1 MYCYTDII
9 VKQGH
14 ISHKNYALGEWD
26 KLTRY
31 IEASFLT
38 PDNNMSKNT
47 ISRIRPFVIGRKN
60 WLFSYS
66 ENGANSSAA
75 LYSLVETAKANG
87 KKPYKYLR
95 ELFEKLPFAKTDA
108 DYEKL
113 RIRPISPS

>member
-1 MYCYTDII
+1 M
-9 VKQGH
+9 
-14 ISHKNYALGEWD
+14 
-26 KLTRY
+26 TRY

-87 KKPYKYLR
+87 KEPYKYLR

-113 RIRPISPS
+113 LPYNDI